1 MSRESRR
8 FFRNFDKTSNL
19 SPKWPNPHPP
29 AQQHQ
34 QCRAGGAGTHD
45 SSNSGMI
52 RPGRAEAPLDPQA
65 GVVTAFVVVLT
76 VALLLVAGLV
86 FDGGRTIVA
95 KRHAINLAEQA
106 ARAGA
111 QAIDIATVRAGG
123 PVRLNPRQARQAANA
138 YLAAAGASGTVTLTR
153 DATGELVSVVVPF
166 SIRSSLLTLAGIPQL
181 RGTGQA
187 SARNCQGVVQE
198 ETC

>member
-1 MSRESRR
+1 
-8 FFRNFDKTSNL
+8 
-19 SPKWPNPHPP
+19 
-29 AQQHQ
+29 
-34 QCRAGGAGTHD
+34 
-45 SSNSGMI
+45 MI

>member
-1 MSRESRR
+1 M
-8 FFRNFDKTSNL
+8 FR
-19 SPKWPNPHPP
+19 PRC
-29 AQQHQ
+29 AQ
-34 QCRAGGAGTHD
+34 
-45 SSNSGMI
+45 
-52 RPGRAEAPLDPQA
+52 APLDPQA

-187 SARNCQGVVQE
+187 SARNCQGVVHE

>member
-1 MSRESRR
+1 
-8 FFRNFDKTSNL
+8 
-19 SPKWPNPHPP
+19 
-29 AQQHQ
+29 
-34 QCRAGGAGTHD
+34 
-45 SSNSGMI
+45 MI
-52 RPGRAEAPLDPQA
+52 RPGRAQAPLDPQA
-65 GVVTAFVVVLT
+65 GVVTAFVVVLM

-123 PVRLNPRQARQAANA
+123 PVRVNPRQARQAANT
-138 YLAAAGASGTVTLTR
+138 YLAAAGATGTVTLTR

>member
-1 MSRESRR
+1 M
-8 FFRNFDKTSNL
+8 
-19 SPKWPNPHPP
+19 
-29 AQQHQ
+29 
-34 QCRAGGAGTHD
+34 
-45 SSNSGMI
+45 
-52 RPGRAEAPLDPQA
+52 
-65 GVVTAFVVVLT
+65 VTVFVVVLM

-111 QAIDIATVRAGG
+111 QALDIATLRAGG
-123 PVRLNPRQARQAANA
+123 PVRLDPRQARRAA
-138 YLAAAGASGTVTLTR
+138 LDSLRSAGETGTVAVTR
-153 DATGELVSVVVPF
+153 DATGDLVSVVVPF
-166 SIRSSLLTLAGIPQL
+166 SVRSSLLTLAGVPEL
-181 RGTGQA
+181 HGAGQA